1 MAAAV
6 VGSLASAL
14 LEGVCLPD
22 KFDSA
27 LTAVLPGATCLRC
40 ETPSRPVNG
49 VRPAAVCL
57 ELSSWDG

>member
-14 LEGVCLPD
+14 LEGVSLPD
-22 KFDSA
+22 KFGSA

-40 ETPSRPVNG
+40 ETPSHPGQRCTAGCHQHGATV
-49 VRPAAVCL
+49 VQ
-57 ELSSWDG
+57 